1 VSADQGDRDALEQR
15 FAERLLEDEALRSA
29 LTDDEFQPLLDWAL
43 ARVHSLA
50 KAVED
55 PAASEAEAQM
65 EDLTGGLAA
74 VLRTVNDAVGARF
87 ELSPAEFAARLASLA
102 EALRPPLVPEEYLT
116 SVQQALARVVPHL
129 VAAKDADDGVALVQS
144 LVTVLA
150 GACPEEDA
158 PP

>member
-50 KAVED
+50 NAIED

-65 EDLTGGLAA
+65 ENLTGGLAA

-87 ELSPAEFAARLASLA
+87 ELSPAEFAARLASLE
-102 EALRPPLVPEEYLT
+102 EALQPPLVAEDRVT
-116 SVQQALARVVPHL
+116 SVQQALAAVLPDL
-129 VAAKDADDGVALVQS
+129 VATKDADDGVALVHS
-144 LVTVLA
+144 LVTVIDSD
-150 GACPEEDA
+150 CPEEA